1 MLRVMILLALS
12 AALGAGRTP
21 AERREWAG
29 RVVAIQ
35 DGDSIEV
42 LRGRETVKIRLYG
55 VDCPESRQAFGNRA
69 KQRTSELAFGKTV
82 TVVERTHDRY
92 QRTVAE
98 IILPSGA
105 NLSHELLRS
114 GLAWWF
120 RKYAPRDATLRDLE
134 QDAHDRQLGLW
145 SDHHPIPP
153 WEWRKTP
160 SRDPARATI
169 AP

>member
-1 MLRVMILLALS
+1 MILLALS

-29 RVVAIQ
+29 KVVAIQ

-42 LRGRETVKIRLYG
+42 LRGREPVKVRLYG
-55 VDCPESRQAFGNRA
+55 VDCPESNQPFGNRA
-69 KQRTSELAFGKTV
+69 KQRTGELAFGKTV
-82 TVVERTHDRY
+82 TVVERTKDRY

-98 IILPSGA
+98 IRLPSGA

-114 GLAWWF
+114 GHAWWF
-120 RKYAPRDATLRDLE
+120 RKYAPRDRILRDLE
-134 QDAHDRQLGLW
+134 QEASDRKRGLW
-145 SDHHPIPP
+145 ADSHPTPP
-153 WEWRKTP
+153 WEWRKSS
-160 SRDPARATI
+160 SRNPARVTL